1 MCRGTSYHRK
11 RGLEDQITNLQP
23 AERDQTVNTNND
35 MRLSQQWAT
44 RPNDQRF
51 LTLDE
56 LGAYV
61 NARQCVS
68 RETITNEINVVLE
81 SEDLRLQNALTGH
94 CVDLT
99 HWSFG
104 QLARLAGAPAEY
116 LRTLP
121 PVLAAPALQWSLER
135 RAERGEQ
142 IKVLTT
148 RAYDRVEC
156 RALTSPTY
164 GRIWDTEVVQALRR
178 LGPEWHVPAASY
190 SGADPL
196 RATTL
201 YASDRDIFVFLC
213 RDEEIDIG
221 GGQTL
226 HRGIMTWNSET
237 GAATFGLATFTYDR
251 VCDNRIIWGAANQQ
265 ELRIRH
271 TSGAPDRL
279 VREAQPM
286 IDTYAASGAKEIAAT
301 VETARRLEVGKDKD
315 SVLEWMNKRGFTR
328 SQARAAYEFAERDSH
343 HQGLN
348 PRSIWGLVQGATDY
362 THDIKH
368 TDART
373 EIERAAGAL
382 LDNLAA

>member
-1 MCRGTSYHRK
+1 M
-11 RGLEDQITNLQP
+11 N
-23 AERDQTVNTNND
+23 NND
-35 MRLSQQWAT
+35 TRLHQQWAT

-51 LTLDE
+51 VTLDD
-56 LGAYV
+56 LDAHV
-61 NARQCVS
+61 NARRNVS
-68 RETITNEINVVLE
+68 REAVTTDMRIALE
-81 SEDLRLQNALTGH
+81 GEDLRLQNSSTGH
-94 CVDLT
+94 CVNLT

-121 PVLAAPALQWSLER
+121 PVLAAPALQWSLEQ
-135 RAERGEQ
+135 RADRGEQ
-142 IKVLTT
+142 IKVLTA
-148 RAYDRVEC
+148 RVDDRVEC

-178 LGPEWHVPAASY
+178 LGSEWHVPAASY
-190 SGADPL
+190 SGTDPL

-213 RDEEIDIG
+213 RDKEIDIG
-221 GGQTL
+221 NGQAL

-251 VCDNRIIWGAANQQ
+251 VCDNRIIWGVANQQ

-279 VREAQPM
+279 MREARPM
-286 IDTYAASGAKEIAAT
+286 IDAYATSDAKQIAAT
-301 VETARRLEVGKDKD
+301 VETARRIEVGKDRE
-315 SVLEWMNKRGFTR
+315 SVIEWMNVRGFTR
-328 SQARAAYEFAERDSH
+328 AQARAAYEFAEKDSRS
-343 HQGLN
+343 QGLN

-362 THDIKH
+362 AHGIEH

-373 EIERAAGAL
+373 QVERAAGAL
-382 LDNLAA
+382 LDNLVD